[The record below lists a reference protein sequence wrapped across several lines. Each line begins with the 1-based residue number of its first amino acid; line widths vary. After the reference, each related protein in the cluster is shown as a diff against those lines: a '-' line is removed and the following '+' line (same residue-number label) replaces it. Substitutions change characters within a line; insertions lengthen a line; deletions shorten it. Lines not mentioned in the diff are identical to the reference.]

1 VSHLFAL
8 VVDDSA
14 AMRRQLAIALQ
25 RVPGL
30 KAVEAADGAEA
41 WRKLTTGTFD
51 ILITDIN
58 MPALDGLKLISLL
71 RAGGAHQR
79 IPVVVITT
87 EGADAD
93 RRRALSLGADSY
105 LVKPVQAHQVVGAVK
120 LLLRLT
126 A

>member
-1 VSHLFAL
+1 
-8 VVDDSA
+8 
-14 AMRRQLAIALQ
+14 MRRQLAIALQ

-105 LVKPVQAHQVVGAVK
+105 LVKPVQAHQV
-120 LLLRLT
+120 
-126 A
+126 